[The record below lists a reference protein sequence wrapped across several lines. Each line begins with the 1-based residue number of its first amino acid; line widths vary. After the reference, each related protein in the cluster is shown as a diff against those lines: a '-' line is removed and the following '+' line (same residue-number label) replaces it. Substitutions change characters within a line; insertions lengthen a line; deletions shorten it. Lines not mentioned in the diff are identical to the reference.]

1 VHILAS
7 VESNNLVTGTKNIN
21 GVGSSTEYPE
31 NSMPGH
37 QPGEAYQSVEP
48 ERRKDHQ
55 TISTAAYYLAD
66 QHEFGY
72 GSEEAQDEE
81 MDGETG
87 DA

>member
-1 VHILAS
+1 LAS
-7 VESNNLVTGTKNIN
+7 TESNNLITGTKNIN
-21 GVGSSTEYPE
+21 GVGGGSTEYPE

-66 QHEFGY
+66 RREFGY
-72 GSEEAQDEE
+72 GSEEAQDGE